1 MISRVNN
8 MKKFAIPLFVIIPT
22 ILVGCGGDSS
32 SGSDNTVDKP
42 LAPAPVL
49 NSFIEKVKTGGE
61 RNIDF
66 SNAIY
71 RPDLSQTYSLDNVTV
86 ETGNCTV
93 APVSDFV
100 YAVNAADD
108 GLCNLK
114 YTVSNSDNVSAS
126 SDATVIASS
135 SILTTY
141 PMIGGINAS
150 VGTPIEIDILGELAK
165 KGIDTT
171 GLIID
176 PHIYT
181 TGVGR
186 SSVDDVKQIIQFD
199 GTGSTADA
207 KFGVASIIYALKDS
221 TDSVDGYG
229 RIDIAVSSDFNTAPK
244 SQSYIY
250 PEILEANIPGATPRK
265 VYSINLKDLKY
276 TDGSPILDPTTS
288 KQMEIISDPD
298 NPLDHPADNLQ
309 LLKVTNYG
317 EQFAK
322 IENLDKLDNLEFS
335 LTPNVTE
342 SNTIDVSYVVT
353 DHNGGYTTNVIR
365 FKVRTPSSL
374 FPWEDIYT
382 LNKRFIAPITKEL
395 SDLSFFPIS
404 DFDVEDDII
413 SGQDYNIALMDHDL
427 AKKYCTVR
435 GARLPRLDE
444 INSLMLN
451 GDLHSNRFWPDN
463 QLYWADEAK
472 GFNANDGSIA
482 SLMPSE
488 KIYTACVVGGISSLN
503 ITNTAKCNG
512 TDKNTLSLYTTDIYG
527 QPVARSITLM
537 AMTDPSVS
545 FNNGGFSVNIS
556 TDSNGFL
563 SIPFSTK
570 GTSPTDGCR
579 PKITIMNVSEIIT
592 VESEFQP

>member
-32 SGSDNTVDKP
+32 SDSDNTVDKP

-49 NSFIEKVKTGGE
+49 NSFIEKAKTGDE

-86 ETGNCTV
+86 EAGNCTV

-150 VGTPIEIDILGELAK
+150 VGTPIEIDILDELAK

-176 PHIYT
+176 PNIYT
-181 TGVGR
+181 TGVGF
-186 SSVDDVKQIIQFD
+186 SSVDAAKQIIQFD
-199 GTGSTADA
+199 GTD
-207 KFGVASIIYALKDS
+207 FGVASIIYALKDS

-244 SQSYIY
+244 SQPYIY
-250 PEILEANIPGATPRK
+250 PEILEASFSGSGTALI
-265 VYSINLKDLKY
+265 YSINLKDLKY
-276 TDGSPILDPTTS
+276 TDGSPIVDS
-288 KQMEIISDPD
+288 AGKQIQIISDPD

-317 EQFAK
+317 QNFAT
-322 IENLDKLDNLEFS
+322 ITDLNKLDNLEFS
-335 LTPNVTE
+335 LEPYVTE

-353 DHNGGYTTNVIR
+353 DHAGGYTTNVIR

-374 FPWEDIYT
+374 FPWEDIYA

-404 DFDVEDDII
+404 DFDVEDDIV
-413 SGQDYNIALMDHDL
+413 SGQDYNIVLMDHDL
-427 AKKYCTVR
+427 AKKYCAVR

-472 GFNANDGSIA
+472 GFNANDGSIL
-482 SLMPSE
+482 SLIPSE
-488 KIYTACVVGGISSLN
+488 KIYTTCVTGGISSLN
-503 ITNTAKCNG
+503 ITNTAKCG
-512 TDKNTLSLYTTDIYG
+512 DITSVNTLSLSVSDIYG
-527 QPVARSITLM
+527 QPLAGQSITLM
-537 AMTDPSVS
+537 AMTDPSLS
-545 FNNGGFSVNIS
+545 FDGGTFTITKN

-563 SIPFSTK
+563 SVPFSTM

-579 PKITIMNVSEIIT
+579 PKITIMNTPEIIT

>member
-86 ETGNCTV
+86 ESGNCTV
-93 APVSDFV
+93 APVSDFT

-135 SILTTY
+135 SILRAY
-141 PMIGGINAS
+141 PPIAVNAS
-150 VGTPIEIDILGELAK
+150 VDVPIEINIHDELAK
-165 KGIDTT
+165 KGINTD
-171 GLIID
+171 GLVID
-176 PHIYT
+176 PNIYT
-181 TGVGR
+181 IGVGN
-186 SSVDDVKQIIQFD
+186 SGVVYGKDIIQF
-199 GTGSTADA
+199 TGEE
-207 KFGVASIIYALKDS
+207 FGIASVVYVLKDGS
-221 TDSVDGYG
+221 SMDGYG
-229 RIDIAVSSDFNTAPK
+229 QINIAISSDFNTAPE
-244 SQSYIY
+244 SQPYIY
-250 PEILEANIPGATPRK
+250 PEILEASFPGSGTSLI
-265 VYSINLKDLKY
+265 YSINLRDLKY
-276 TDGSPILDPTTS
+276 TDGSPIVDS
-288 KQMEIISDPD
+288 AGKQIQIISDPD
-298 NPLDHPADNLQ
+298 NLLDHPADNLQ

-317 EQFAK
+317 ENFAT
-322 IENLDKLDNLEFS
+322 ITDLNKLDNLEFS
-335 LTPNVTE
+335 LEPYVTE

-353 DHNGGYTTNVIR
+353 DHDGGYTTNVIR
-365 FKVRTPSSL
+365 FKVRSPSSL
-374 FPWEDIYT
+374 FPWEDIYI

-413 SGQDYNIALMDHDL
+413 SGQDYNIVLMDHDL

-444 INSLMLN
+444 IDSLMLN
-451 GDLHSNRFWPDN
+451 GDLHSSRFWPDN
-463 QLYWADEAK
+463 QLYWAEEAK
-472 GFNANDGSIA
+472 GFNVNDGSIL
-482 SLMPSE
+482 SLIPSE
-488 KIYTACVVGGISSLN
+488 KIYTTCVTGGISSLN
-503 ITNTAKCNG
+503 ITNTAKCDG
-512 TDKNTLSLYTTDIYG
+512 KGQNTLSLSVSDIYG
-527 QPVARSITLM
+527 QPLAGQSITLM
-537 AMTDPSVS
+537 AMTDPSLS
-545 FNNGGFSVNIS
+545 FNGGAFTITKN

-563 SIPFSTK
+563 SVPFSTK

-579 PKITIMNVSEIIT
+579 PKITIMNTPEIIT

>member
-32 SGSDNTVDKP
+32 SGSDNIVDKP

-126 SDATVIASS
+126 SDATVVASS
-135 SILTTY
+135 SLLTTY
-141 PMIGGINAS
+141 PMIAGINAS
-150 VGTPIEIDILGELAK
+150 VGTPIEIDILDELAK
-165 KGIDTT
+165 NGIDTS

-176 PHIYT
+176 PNIYT

-186 SSVDDVKQIIQFD
+186 SSVDELKQIIQFD
-199 GTGSTADA
+199 GTDGTADE
-207 KFGVASIIYALKDS
+207 KFGVASIIYALKDKS
-221 TDSVDGYG
+221 TGSVDGYG

-244 SQSYIY
+244 SELYLY
-250 PEILEANIPGATPRK
+250 PEILKANVSGTSLK
-265 VYSINLKDLKY
+265 YYINLRDLRY
-276 TDGSPILDPTTS
+276 TDGSPIVDPKG
-288 KQMEIISDPD
+288 KQKHIISDPD
-298 NPLDHPADNLQ
+298 NPLDHPDDNLQ
-309 LLKVTNYG
+309 LLKVSNYG
-317 EQFAK
+317 RKAVT
-322 IENLDKLDNLEFS
+322 ITNPDKLDNLEFTFEPYVS
-335 LTPNVTE
+335 E
-342 SNTIDVSYVVT
+342 SNIIDVSYVVT
-353 DHNGGYTTNVIR
+353 DHDGGYTTNIIR
-365 FKVRTPSSL
+365 FKVRSPSSL

-382 LNKRFIAPITKEL
+382 FGKRFFAPITKEL
-395 SDLSFFPIS
+395 SDLSFFPIP

-413 SGQDYNIALMDHDL
+413 SGKDYNIALMDHEL
-427 AKKYCTVR
+427 ARKYCTVR

-444 INSLMLN
+444 INSLMVT
-451 GDLHSNRFWPDN
+451 GDLHSNKFWPDN
-463 QLYWADEAK
+463 QLYWSDEEK
-472 GFNANDGSIA
+472 GFNANDGTII

-488 KIYTACVVGGISSLN
+488 KIYTTCVVGGINSIN

-512 TDKNTLSLYTTDIYG
+512 TDTNTLSLSLSDEYG
-527 QPVARSITLM
+527 QPLVGQAVAFM
-537 AMTDPSVS
+537 AMTDPSVA
-545 FNNGGFSVNIS
+545 FDGQVFTITKNTDLNGSLSVAVS
-556 TDSNGFL
+556 TA
-563 SIPFSTK
+563 

-579 PKITIMNVSEIIT
+579 PTITIMNTPEIIT